1 VVCRKESG
9 GAVPSSDLGARVVA
23 EAAWNRRRW
32 MLYVRRAGEGKE
44 KERERLTHGPHLI

>member
-32 MLYVRRAGEGKE
+32 VLYVRRAGEGKE